1 MDLRLALKE
10 RPADQQA
17 VVTEL
22 IASVTVSGSGGTG
35 FLDTLQPAD
44 TPIALGTSPH
54 SSSHQVSIGVAL
66 DARQVESVERL
77 RMGGDLALIV
87 DLRGRVQVQG
97 ESALVSDRHEHR
109 VQQGAWVRVLEQMEY
124 GRMILLE
131 VPVPNVESAPLLVEP
146 VRHLEKAQQAMLR
159 GEWREAVGCCRDVLE
174 ALADVLLDARVQD
187 PEVNALFEGTRFMN
201 KEARLRTLRRALL
214 VLCHP
219 ARHADEVAKDFE
231 WEPRDARA
239 VVAAVAAL
247 VSRYGPPNQ

>member
-1 MDLRLALKE
+1 
-10 RPADQQA
+10 
-17 VVTEL
+17 
-22 IASVTVSGSGGTG
+22 
-35 FLDTLQPAD
+35 
-44 TPIALGTSPH
+44 
-54 SSSHQVSIGVAL
+54 
-66 DARQVESVERL
+66 
-77 RMGGDLALIV
+77 MGGDLALIV